1 MIEIGKKTALMV
13 ANETKSGFTLQS
25 EDGDEVFLPGSM
37 APRDLAVGQSLV
49 VFVYTDTQG
58 SRIATPEIPLAEV
71 DSFAYLR
78 VKDVT
83 DFGAFFDWGISKDL
97 LVPGNQQKV
106 KVQLGEYHLVRICL
120 EPETGRLFGTT
131 KIGAYTETSDVDLKE
146 KDIVDILPFKK
157 TSLGIQVLIEE
168 KYMGMLYH
176 NEVFSKITLG
186 TKTKGIIKKVRTDGL
201 VDVSLQAQGM
211 KNLRDSS
218 KTILQALE
226 KYNGTLPLTDKSDPR
241 DIKYFLGMSKQTFK
255 RAVGMLYREKKVFLK
270 KASIEL
276 NTNA

>member
-1 MIEIGKKTALMV
+1 MIEIGKKTALLV
-13 ANETKSGFTLQS
+13 ADETKSGFTLQS
-25 EDGDEVFLPGSM
+25 DDGDEVFLPGSM
-37 APRDLAVGQSLV
+37 APKDITIGQSLV
-49 VFVYTDTQG
+49 VFVYTDTKG
-58 SRIATPEIPLAEV
+58 SRMATPEVPLAEV

-131 KIGAYTETSDVDLKE
+131 KIGAYTETSDIDLKE
-146 KDIVDILPFKK
+146 KEVVDILPFKK

-186 TKTKGIIKKVRTDGL
+186 TKTKGIIKNIRPDGL
-201 VDVSLQAQGM
+201 IDVSLQAQGM

-218 KTILQALE
+218 KTILEALE

-255 RAVGMLYREKKVFLK
+255 RAIGMLYREQKILLK
-270 KASIEL
+270 KASIDL
-276 NTNA
+276 NNA